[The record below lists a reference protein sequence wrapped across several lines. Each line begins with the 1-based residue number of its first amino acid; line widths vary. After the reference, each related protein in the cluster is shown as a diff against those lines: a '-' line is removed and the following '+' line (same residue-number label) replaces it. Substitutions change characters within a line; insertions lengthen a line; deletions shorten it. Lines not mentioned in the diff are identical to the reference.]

1 MYNKRSLNQL
11 FARTVPGY
19 EQIKKWVWRPLAI
32 GRRGPRALRPEMAEL
47 MPHLADY
54 RAMFEVFWLPY
65 VMNCT
70 YPNVRSPTVNT
81 DGYGFRY
88 TIGRDGHRWSPE
100 NQHSEPVSIMLGAS
114 VAFGVGST
122 SDATTVPSLLAIDR
136 GEAWFNMSMRGFTFA
151 QNLIQTLFFLPRI
164 GKVERFVL
172 FGGIN
177 DINQFFLAT
186 VFPRIYGSFYEWMQY
201 FSTLNPQFSTMKS
214 GQFAIPDELR
224 LYLTKI
230 DDPNKDRSVF
240 EDSLRN
246 VLASW
251 KLMADGKG
259 VKLYF
264 VLEPVDQWMK
274 RDRPPEEERLMA
286 RKKKSKLEFEQRVAD
301 AYQSWYGEFLRRT
314 CKDLSI
320 PYMDMNERFG
330 AESAPP
336 QWLFMDNV
344 HLTNVGAAEAARLI
358 DGMLRSA

>member
-1 MYNKRSLNQL
+1 
-11 FARTVPGY
+11 
-19 EQIKKWVWRPLAI
+19 
-32 GRRGPRALRPEMAEL
+32 
-47 MPHLADY
+47 
-54 RAMFEVFWLPY
+54 
-65 VMNCT
+65 
-70 YPNVRSPTVNT
+70 
-81 DGYGFRY
+81 
-88 TIGRDGHRWSPE
+88 
-100 NQHSEPVSIMLGAS
+100 
-114 VAFGVGST
+114 
-122 SDATTVPSLLAIDR
+122 
-136 GEAWFNMSMRGFTFA
+136 MSMRGFTFA

-177 DINQFFLAT
+177 DINQFFHAT